1 MRHIPVIAVSGQR
14 GYTSA
19 MNAMFVLRA
28 LVFVIVSIIGCVL
41 LPFLMVQYPL
51 VGIVVIA
58 IGVYFFSR
66 GFAQKKKF
74 Q

>member
-1 MRHIPVIAVSGQR
+1 
-14 GYTSA
+14 

-28 LVFVIVSIIGCVL
+28 IIFVIVSIVGCVL

-66 GFAQKKKF
+66 SFAQKKKF